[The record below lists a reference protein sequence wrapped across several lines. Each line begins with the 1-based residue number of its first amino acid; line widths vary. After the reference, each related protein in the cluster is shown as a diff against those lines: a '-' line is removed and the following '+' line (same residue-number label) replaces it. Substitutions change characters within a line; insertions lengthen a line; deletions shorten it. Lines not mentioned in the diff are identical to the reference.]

1 MPGFRTLTL
10 TPERSLMTAK
20 VTAKKTAAKRTAPRR
35 PAAAPVSEPEVSPL
49 DPGSAGDFEVLRLT
63 RKPERNE
70 ERVPLFYIDD
80 VEYTVVKRPHANV
93 GLKMLELLRTQGEPA
108 AQAYVLGKLLGADGY
123 AALLEYDDLTAEQY
137 AHICQVAARLALGS
151 LELPKE

>member
-1 MPGFRTLTL
+1 MA
-10 TPERSLMTAK
+10 AK
-20 VTAKKTAAKRTAPRR
+20 VTATAKKTASKRPSRQLAP
-35 PAAAPVSEPEVSPL
+35 APEPEPESSPF
-49 DPGSAGDFEVLRLT
+49 DPASGGEFEVLRLT
-63 RKPERNE
+63 RRSDRAE

-108 AQAYVLGKLLGADGY
+108 AQAYVLGKLLGPDGY
-123 AALLEYDDLTAEQY
+123 AALLDYDDLTAEHY
-137 AHICQVAARLALGS
+137 AHICKVAAKLALGS